1 MFFSRIKRGL
11 LNIVKPIE
19 DASVVLMTETSAWRN
34 EVINEKAQ
42 ERKAQRTKKEYDKEA
57 IKSYRNNIVLN
68 EKVKQDKERER

>member
-11 LNIVKPIE
+11 LNIVKPIK

-57 IKSYRNNIVLN
+57 IKSYFS
-68 EKVKQDKERER
+68 EMKEMDDMLDEFYK

>member
-1 MFFSRIKRGL
+1 MFFNRIKRGL

-57 IKSYRNNIVLN
+57 IKSYFS
-68 EKVKQDKERER
+68 EMKEMDDMLDELYK

>member
-1 MFFSRIKRGL
+1 MFFNRIKRGL

-42 ERKAQRTKKEYDKEA
+42 ERKAQRTKKEYNKEA
-57 IKSYRNNIVLN
+57 IKSYFS
-68 EKVKQDKERER
+68 EMKEMDDMLDELYK

>member
-1 MFFSRIKRGL
+1 MFFNRIKRGL

-57 IKSYRNNIVLN
+57 IKSYFS
-68 EKVKQDKERER
+68 EMKETDDMLDELYK

>member
-1 MFFSRIKRGL
+1 MFFNRIKRGL

-57 IKSYRNNIVLN
+57 IKSYFS
-68 EKVKQDKERER
+68 EMKEMDDLLDELYK

>member
-42 ERKAQRTKKEYDKEA
+42 ERKAQRNKKEYDKEA
-57 IKSYRNNIVLN
+57 IKSYFS
-68 EKVKQDKERER
+68 EMKEMDDMLDELYK

>member
-1 MFFSRIKRGL
+1 MFFNRIKRGL

-42 ERKAQRTKKEYDKEA
+42 ERKAQRTKK
-57 IKSYRNNIVLN
+57 IILLWN
-68 EKVKQDKERER
+68 ERDGWYARRVI

>member
-57 IKSYRNNIVLN
+57 IKSYFS
-68 EKVKQDKERER
+68 EMKEMEDMLDELYK

>member
-57 IKSYRNNIVLN
+57 IKSYFS
-68 EKVKQDKERER
+68 EMKEMDDMLDELYK

>member
-1 MFFSRIKRGL
+1 MFFNRIKRGL

-42 ERKAQRTKKEYDKEA
+42 ERKAQRSKKEYDKEA
-57 IKSYRNNIVLN
+57 IKSYFS
-68 EKVKQDKERER
+68 EMKEMDDMLDELYK

>member
-1 MFFSRIKRGL
+1 MFFNRIKRGL

-42 ERKAQRTKKEYDKEA
+42 ERKAQRSKKEYDKEA
-57 IKSYRNNIVLN
+57 IKSYFS
-68 EKVKQDKERER
+68 EMKEMDDMLD

>member
-1 MFFSRIKRGL
+1 MFFNRIKRGL

-42 ERKAQRTKKEYDKEA
+42 ERKAQRTKREYDKEA
-57 IKSYRNNIVLN
+57 IKSYFS
-68 EKVKQDKERER
+68 EMKEMDDMLDELYK

>member
-1 MFFSRIKRGL
+1 MFFNRIKRGL

-57 IKSYRNNIVLN
+57 IKSYFF
-68 EKVKQDKERER
+68 EMKEMDDMLDELYK